1 MGAPT
6 PLTIWAGRLA
16 PGLVDR
22 YLARTNIQAQQTD
35 QPIPPDRPHYL
46 WEPLPGD
53 PGAHGDFDAEAKDAQ
68 PAAHAGDAPRRAGR
82 RRRASRPVRPPSGPG
97 GGAGARCWARFR
109 GVWEALDLEVGG
121 LRLHVT
127 RTGGGG
133 PPLVVLHGVT
143 DDGLCWTALAEQ
155 LQGAYD
161 VLMVDARGHGRSSAP
176 DAGYGP
182 SEQAADV
189 AGALDALGLEGALV
203 LGHSMGAGTALALA
217 ALYRHLPR
225 AILLEDPP
233 PWWVRQDVTPE
244 DLARREERVAGV
256 EAMKRKTHA
265 QLLAEQRRD
274 ARTWTDAEIVRWAE
288 SKQRCSPQ
296 RRGRLPPGATATSAG
311 PSSFRASPARSC
323 CSPASP
329 ERGALVTTDDAA
341 ALRAL
346 VPQTEVAHIP
356 GGGHS
361 IRHDQPQAYLAAV
374 RAFLERV

>member
-1 MGAPT
+1 M
-6 PLTIWAGRLA
+6 
-16 PGLVDR
+16 
-22 YLARTNIQAQQTD
+22 
-35 QPIPPDRPHYL
+35 
-46 WEPLPGD
+46 
-53 PGAHGDFDAEAKDAQ
+53 
-68 PAAHAGDAPRRAGR
+68 
-82 RRRASRPVRPPSGPG
+82 
-97 GGAGARCWARFR
+97 
-109 GVWEALDLEVGG
+109 WEALDLEVGG

-233 PWWVRQDVTPE
+233 PWWVPQDVTPE
-244 DLARREERVAGV
+244 DLAGREERVAGV

-296 RRGRLPPGATATSAG
+296 VAAVFLQDHRDLDWPELLPRITCPVLLLTGE
-311 PSSFRASPARSC
+311 
-323 CSPASP
+323 P